1 MTNSSDLIWFTA
13 ENGWQYDEYVRP
25 VFARV
30 YPVIADQILER
41 TGITTGTCLDVG
53 SGPASL
59 ALALASL
66 SDLHV
71 TALDSSPEMVALA
84 HRNIRQRC
92 MEDHVIPALGDV
104 QAIPAVGATFN
115 LVVSRGSFH
124 SWILHP
130 AALREISRVLR
141 RGGIAYIGGGY
152 GNARIRDEIYAE
164 FRDRGLLDV
173 RSPPGFSGF
182 RKVEPEEIR
191 ASMGSAGIRN
201 YRIINDDSGLWIIIR
216 KPEEEQI
223 ATMPEAPNSRKDF
236 PVFHNGFFFPQ

>member
-1 MTNSSDLIWFTA
+1 MMNTSDLSWLTA
-13 ENGWQYDEYVRP
+13 ENAWQYDEYVRP

-66 SDLHV
+66 SDLHL

-92 MEDHVIPALGDV
+92 MEDHVVPALGDV
-104 QAIPAVGATFN
+104 LAIPAADATFN
-115 LVVSRGSFH
+115 LVVSRGAFH
-124 SWILHP
+124 SWVVRP
-130 AALREISRVLR
+130 EAFREIVRVLR
-141 RGGIAYIGGGY
+141 PRGIAYIGGGY
-152 GNARIRDEIYAE
+152 GNARIRDEIFSE
-164 FRDRGLLDV
+164 FRERGLLDE
-173 RSPPGFSGF
+173 RTHTGLSRF
-182 RKVEPEEIR
+182 RRIEPSEIAASVE
-191 ASMGSAGIRN
+191 SAGIRN

-216 KPEEEQI
+216 KSGEERMVTVPE
-223 ATMPEAPNSRKDF
+223 PKNSQNNY